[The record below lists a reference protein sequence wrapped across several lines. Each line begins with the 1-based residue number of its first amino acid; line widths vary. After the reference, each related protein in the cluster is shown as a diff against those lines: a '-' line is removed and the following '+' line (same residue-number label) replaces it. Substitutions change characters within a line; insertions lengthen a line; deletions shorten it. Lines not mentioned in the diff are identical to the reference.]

1 MDEYI
6 KISYKDIDLL
16 KITFDGDNILYNSK
30 MFKIKTPVLE
40 GKIIDNKIE
49 VNNKKTKNYYLF
61 MDKLTFILRELN
73 IKDIPSL
80 ILDNDSNF
88 YNDKQNVI
96 SIKELKDDFNFLAYI
111 IIKNNSV
118 IIDQLMKI

>member
-16 KITFDGDNILYNSK
+16 KITFDGDNILYNGK

-73 IKDIPSL
+73 IKDIPNL
-80 ILDNDSNF
+80 ILDNNSNF

-96 SIKELKDDFNFLAYI
+96 SIKELKDDFDFLAYI